1 MNQIDTGKFIAS
13 CRKEKGFTQAQ
24 LAEKLNITDRAVS
37 KWETGKCMPDSSIML
52 ELCSIL
58 GVTVNELLS
67 GERINMNNYEE
78 KVSENLIELKK
89 QNENSSIISKL
100 SAIAFSISIVI
111 AIIVCIISDF
121 ATSGNFTWSLI
132 VLVSCLIGWSII
144 IPVILLGKKGLKTTL
159 IVLSALI
166 LPYLFIL
173 SVLIGVKE
181 VFRIGAV
188 IAVFVVAFI
197 WGTYILFTRFM
208 DRKFLATGIMFIAL
222 LPFMLIINAS
232 LWLMLGEPVIDIWD
246 LLSAFCIIIFGVSF
260 IIYDR
265 KIKKFAKA

>member
-1 MNQIDTGKFIAS
+1 MNQIETGKFIAS
-13 CRKEKGFTQAQ
+13 CRKEKGLTQAQ

-89 QNENSSIISKL
+89 QNENSFNIGKL
-100 SAIAFSISIVI
+100 LAIAFSASIGI
-111 AIIVCIISDF
+111 AILVCIICDF
-121 ATSGNFTWSLI
+121 ANSGSFTWSPI
-132 VLVSCLIGWSII
+132 VLVSCLLGWSIT
-144 IPVILLGKKGLKTTL
+144 IPMILLGKKGIKTAL
-159 IVLSALI
+159 IVLTTLI

-173 SVLIGVKE
+173 RTIIGVKE
-181 VFRIGAV
+181 IFHIGGVMAAV
-188 IAVFVVAFI
+188 SIAFI
-197 WGTYILFTRFM
+197 WVIYTLFAHFM
-208 DRKFLATGIMFIAL
+208 DRKFLATGIAFIVS
-222 LPFMLIINAS
+222 LPFMIIINAG
-232 LWLMLGEPVIDIWD
+232 LWFMIGEPVVDIWD
-246 LLSAFCIIIFGVSF
+246 LLSAFCFAIVGVAC

-265 KIKKFAKA
+265 KRKMLTEA